1 MPPTYRFE
9 KSMLRRGHR
18 LVAGVDEAG
27 RGPLAGPVVAAA
39 VILDRR
45 RAPKGIDDSKA
56 LTPEGRTL
64 LFEEILARA
73 EVGIASVSAT
83 EIDRID
89 IRQAT
94 LLAMRRAVAGLP
106 RRPCV
111 ALIDGNDPPEL
122 PCPAEAIIDGDALSL
137 SIAAASIVAKVFRD
151 GLMRRLEAVH
161 PGYGFAAHKGYATKL
176 HLEALAR
183 LGPSA
188 AHRRSFAPV
197 RRALSEPWFSRQD
210 ELPGLEL

>member
-1 MPPTYRFE
+1 MPPTYEFE
-9 KSMLRRGHR
+9 HAMLRRGHR
-18 LVAGVDEAG
+18 AVAGVDEAG

-39 VILDRR
+39 VIFHSRR
-45 RAPKGIDDSKA
+45 RVPGGIDDSKA
-56 LTPEGRTL
+56 LTPERRAS
-64 LFEEILARA
+64 LFEDILGCA
-73 EVGIASVSAT
+73 EVGIATVSAA

-94 LLAMRRAVAGLP
+94 LLAMRQAVAGLP

-111 ALIDGNDPPEL
+111 ALIDGNDPPSL
-122 PCPAEAIIDGDALSL
+122 PCAVRTIIGGDALSL

-161 PGYGFAAHKGYATKL
+161 PGYGFAAHKGYGTKT

-188 AHRRSFAPV
+188 AHRMSFEPV
-197 RRALSEPWFSRQD
+197 RRAFR
-210 ELPGLEL
+210 ELRSG

>member
-1 MPPTYRFE
+1 MAPTYKFE
-9 KSMLRRGHR
+9 RAMLRQGHR
-18 LVAGVDEAG
+18 HVAGVDEAG

-45 RAPKGIDDSKA
+45 RIPAGIDDSKA
-56 LTPEGRTL
+56 LTPEGRDL
-64 LFEEILARA
+64 LFDAILGCA
-73 EVGIASVSAT
+73 EVSIAAVSAS

-94 LLAMRRAVAGLP
+94 LLAMRRAIAGLP

-111 ALIDGNDPPEL
+111 ALIDGNDPPKL
-122 PCPAEAIIDGDALSL
+122 ACATRAIIGGDALSL

-161 PGYGFAAHKGYATKL
+161 PGYGFAAHKGYSTKL
-176 HLEALAR
+176 HLDALAR

-188 AHRRSFAPV
+188 AHRMSFAPV
-197 RRALSEPWFSRQD
+197 RRALGDAGLGRQ
-210 ELPGLEL
+210 ELLPGLLQ

>member
-1 MPPTYRFE
+1 
-9 KSMLRRGHR
+9 MLRKGHR

-39 VILDRR
+39 VILDKRR
-45 RAPKGIDDSKA
+45 MPDGIDDSKA
-56 LTPEGRTL
+56 LQAQDRAA
-64 LFEEILARA
+64 LFEAILACG
-73 EVGIASVSAT
+73 EVSISAVSPS

-94 LLAMRRAVAGLP
+94 LLAMRRAIAGLP

-122 PCPAEAIIDGDALSL
+122 ACETQAIIGGDALSL

-151 GLMRRLEAVH
+151 GLMRRLEDVH
-161 PGYGFAAHKGYATKL
+161 PGYGFAAHKGYSTKL

-188 AHRRSFAPV
+188 AHRMSFAPV
-197 RRALSEPWFSRQD
+197 RRAATSLVDDTPDLFQ
-210 ELPGLEL
+210 

>member
-1 MPPTYRFE
+1 MAPTYKFE
-9 KSMLRRGHR
+9 KAMLRKGHR
-18 LVAGVDEAG
+18 FVAGVDEVG

-39 VILDRR
+39 VS
-45 RAPKGIDDSKA
+45 PS
-56 LTPEGRTL
+56 
-64 LFEEILARA
+64 
-73 EVGIASVSAT
+73 

-89 IRQAT
+89 IRQAS
-94 LLAMRRAVAGLP
+94 LLAMRRAIAGLP

-111 ALIDGNDPPEL
+111 ALIDGNDPPQLACE
-122 PCPAEAIIDGDALSL
+122 ARAIIGGDALSL

-151 GLMRRLEAVH
+151 SMMCRLEAVH

-176 HLEALAR
+176 HLDALAR

-197 RRALSEPWFSRQD
+197 RRALGEAELACQE
-210 ELPGLEL
+210 ELPGLLQ

>member
-1 MPPTYRFE
+1 MAPTLKLER
-9 KSMLRRGHR
+9 SALRRGHR

-39 VILDRR
+39 VILDKRR
-45 RAPKGIDDSKA
+45 LPEGIDDSKA
-56 LTPEGRTL
+56 LLPERRSA
-64 LFEEILARA
+64 LFDAILSSA
-73 EVGIASVSAT
+73 EVSIAAVSAS

-94 LLAMRRAVAGLP
+94 LLAMRRAIAGLP
-106 RRPCV
+106 RRPCI

-122 PCPAEAIIDGDALSL
+122 DCETLAVVGGDALSL
-137 SIAAASIVAKVFRD
+137 SVAAASIVAKVFRD
-151 GLMRRLEAVH
+151 GLMRRLESVH
-161 PGYGFAAHKGYATKL
+161 PGYGFANHKGYSTKL

-197 RRALSEPWFSRQD
+197 RNALAGPSLQE
-210 ELPGLEL
+210 ELPGLLA

>member
-1 MPPTYRFE
+1 MAPTYKHE
-9 KSMLRRGHR
+9 KAMLRQGHR

-45 RAPKGIDDSKA
+45 RMADGIDDSKA
-56 LTPEGRTL
+56 LTPESRAA
-64 LFEEILARA
+64 LFEAILGCA
-73 EVGIASVSAT
+73 EVSIATVSAS

-94 LLAMRRAVAGLP
+94 LLAMRRAIAGLP

-111 ALIDGNDPPEL
+111 ALIDGNDPPQL
-122 PCPAEAIIDGDALSL
+122 SCDVHALIGGDALSL

-151 GLMRRLEAVH
+151 GLMRRLETVH
-161 PGYGFAAHKGYATKL
+161 PGYGFAAHKGYGTKL

-188 AHRRSFAPV
+188 AHRMSFAPV
-197 RRALSEPWFSRQD
+197 RRAMGEIRLVA
-210 ELPGLEL
+210 

>member
-1 MPPTYRFE
+1 MAPTYKFE
-9 KSMLRRGHR
+9 KAMLRKGHR
-18 LVAGVDEAG
+18 FVAGVDEVG

-45 RAPKGIDDSKA
+45 RVPTGIDDSKA
-56 LTPEGRTL
+56 LAADDRAA
-64 LFEEILARA
+64 LFVAILGAA
-73 EVGIASVSAT
+73 EVSIAAVSPS

-89 IRQAT
+89 IRQAS
-94 LLAMRRAVAGLP
+94 LLAMRRAIAGLP

-111 ALIDGNDPPEL
+111 ALIDGNDPPQLACE
-122 PCPAEAIIDGDALSL
+122 ARAIIGGDALSL

-151 GLMRRLEAVH
+151 SLMCRLEAVH

-176 HLEALAR
+176 HLDALAR

-197 RRALSEPWFSRQD
+197 RRALGEAEPACQE
-210 ELPGLEL
+210 ELPGLLQ

>member
-1 MPPTYRFE
+1 MAPTYKFE
-9 KSMLRRGHR
+9 RAMLRQGHR

-39 VILDRR
+39 VILNRR
-45 RAPKGIDDSKA
+45 RMPAGIDDSKA
-56 LTPEGRTL
+56 LTPEGRAL
-64 LFEEILARA
+64 LFEAILDCA
-73 EVGIASVSAT
+73 EVSIAAVSAS

-94 LLAMRRAVAGLP
+94 LLAMRRAIAGLP
-106 RRPCV
+106 RRPCA
-111 ALIDGNDPPEL
+111 ALIDGNDPPQL
-122 PCPAEAIIDGDALSL
+122 ACATRAIIGGDALSL

-151 GLMRRLEAVH
+151 GLMCRLETVH
-161 PGYGFAAHKGYATKL
+161 PGYGFAAHKGYGTKL
-176 HLEALAR
+176 HLEALTR

-197 RRALSEPWFSRQD
+197 RRSLGDAGLGEQE
-210 ELPGLEL
+210 ELPGLLQ